1 MADTFTIKQGDTS
14 PALARVLETAQ
25 GPIPL
30 EVGDR
35 VTFSMRR
42 PYGGPVIVDRQPC
55 QIREGNVVV
64 YFWHDRDTA
73 VPGLHEGEFQI
84 TRADGSIETVPN
96 GGYLVVNVVETVA

>member
-42 PYGGPVIVDRQPC
+42 PYGGPVVVDRQPC
-55 QIREGNVVV
+55 QITPEGVVV
-64 YFWHDRDTA
+64 YYWADTDTA
-73 VPGLHEGEFQI
+73 LPGLHEAEFQI
-84 TRADGSIETVPN
+84 TRADGAIETVPN
-96 GGYLVVNVVETVA
+96 GGYLVINVVGAVA